1 MSTINADNL
10 TVQNLTVSGTL
21 SYTDVTAQVGLPAAP
36 SAGTQMERFYVP
48 CRGQSVTVPSGTYT
62 IENVTEKLTVN
73 TNSIVSQDVTGSSI
87 SYVPPA
93 GTKTVIYEF
102 SFLASR
108 QGDVTP
114 ILSLGLFVDGTEVLY
129 ARTVYASYDGNDLI
143 NFKWA
148 FEIDGTANTNY
159 GSYDTWTT
167 AKTIKLG
174 CARHDTNNEVEL
186 HETYHWENST
196 AAHFHAPQIGITALA

>member
-21 SYTDVTAQVGLPAAP
+21 AYTDVTAQLGLPAAP

-62 IENVTEKLTVN
+62 IENVIEKLIVN
-73 TNSIVSQDVTGSSI
+73 TNSVTSQDVTGSSI

-102 SFLASR
+102 DMLASR

-114 ILSLGLFVDGTEVLY
+114 ILSLAFFVDGTEVLY
-129 ARTVYASYDGNDLI
+129 ARNVYSVYEGNNMI

-148 FEIDGTANTNY
+148 FEIGGTPDTNY
-159 GSYDTWTT
+159 GIYDTWTT

-174 CARHDTNNEVEL
+174 CARHADNNEVEL
-186 HETYHWENST
+186 HETYYWENST
-196 AAHFHAPQIGITALA
+196 SAQFHAPRIGITALA